1 MTAVNKKEA
10 ELENQVSQLKTEL
23 REDKTE
29 LHDEVMHER
38 DTVSRQVAELV
49 GPVVRKLVHAMTA
62 VNRREKTVE
71 QRVSLLSSLAQ
82 NAAPAST
89 IGTTVQTAPSPPATA
104 VRLARSSTPDAAQPA
119 GSKQEA
125 ARPAAPAEKPAAQLV
140 AQPVAQPAAAQPAPQ
155 PQPPAQA
162 S

>member
-1 MTAVNKKEA
+1 MPCLRAASRCWKQKCRTCEDRVAQLETEVA
-10 ELENQVSQLKTEL
+10 ELKTEL
-23 REDKTE
+23 D
-29 LHDEVMHER
+29 DERVAER
-38 DTVSRQVAELV
+38 DTISRQVAELV

-82 NAAPAST
+82 NAAPASA

-119 GSKQEA
+119 GSKQQA

-140 AQPVAQPAAAQPAPQ
+140 AQPVAQPAAAQPAP
-155 PQPPAQA
+155 
-162 S
+162 